1 MHERIKVKNTIRFDK
16 KILHQFT
23 IVANVNK
30 DLNRK
35 KLKERAIWWG

>member
-16 KILHQFT
+16 KILYQFT
-23 IVANVNK
+23 IVVNVDK

-35 KLKERAIWWG
+35 KLKATAIWWG